1 MNALTYKQRVLLLD
15 KKGGELSLRHQCD
28 ILDIN
33 RSSLYYKCVEPST
46 YDIALEKAV
55 RCQHLK
61 TPFYGHIKTTKAL
74 QKMGFDV
81 GWKKVRSLRNQFGI
95 KAIYCKPNLS
105 KARRE
110 HTHYPYLLK
119 GLEINRVN
127 QVWSTDIT
135 YIKIKGKGWIYL
147 VAVIDWYSRYI
158 LSFEVSITLENIFC
172 ISSLEN
178 ALSIGS
184 PQIFNVDQGC
194 QFTSDDF
201 LNVLKNNGISISMDS
216 KGRALDNIRCERF
229 WRSVKYE
236 EVYLKE
242 YETVEEARLAIQ
254 EYILFYNHERIHQSL
269 NYFTPYEVYHG
280 LKILN

>member
-1 MNALTYKQRVLLLD
+1 LNVLTYKQKVSLLD
-15 KKGGELSLRHQCD
+15 KEGGALSLRHQCD
-28 ILDIN
+28 ILGIN
-33 RSSLYYKCVEPST
+33 RSSIYYKAVKSNIH
-46 YDIALEKAV
+46 DAALEKAV
-55 RCQHLK
+55 KYQHLK
-61 TPFYGHIKTTKAL
+61 TPFYGHIKTSKAL
-74 QKMGFDV
+74 QKMGFEA
-81 GWKKVRSLRNQFGI
+81 GWKKVRSLRKQLGI
-95 KAIYCKPNLS
+95 KAIYPKPNFS
-105 KARRE
+105 KQREE

-172 ISSLEN
+172 INALEN
-178 ALSIGS
+178 ALSIGM
-184 PQIFNVDQGC
+184 PKIFNMDQGC

-201 LNVLKNNGISISMDS
+201 LNVLKKMGVCISMDS

-236 EVYLKE
+236 EVYLRE
-242 YETVEEARLAIQ
+242 YGAVEEARGAI
-254 EYILFYNHERIHQSL
+254 EGYILFYNHERIHQSL
-269 NYFTPYEVYHG
+269 NYLTPYEVYHG
-280 LKILN
+280 LKELN